1 METTSA
7 REARFFQLV
16 KLHAKGGGDNGKITE
31 HAAAHQRN
39 TAKKRDVGKPFFAAG
54 EFAAEPGQQQA
65 CGNGDRRTV
74 NFTAK
79 DVGRDPSRDPADNAN
94 HHKSGD
100 QGIAGEVTGKNLCKL
115 FHSLCSPPV
124 SLLNVS
130 SCFCCRFCS
139 VV

>member
-1 METTSA
+1 MERPAPA
-7 REARFFQLV
+7 RPRGPLFQLV

-79 DVGRDPSRDPADNAN
+79 DVGRDPLRLQQTMPTTTKAVIRALL
-94 HHKSGD
+94 
-100 QGIAGEVTGKNLCKL
+100 VKL
-115 FHSLCSPPV
+115 LVRIFVSCSILYALHRLV
-124 SLLNVS
+124 
-130 SCFCCRFCS
+130 C
-139 VV
+139 